1 MIGRASILIAAVL
14 ALSACGKS
22 SEPSQND
29 AQGDAAAPTEATPAV
44 AAAAVSGEA
53 LYAKCAAC
61 HAIAKGAANG
71 IGPALHG
78 VVGREIGSMPGYT
91 YSTALKTKGGVWDA
105 AALDAYIKAPAK
117 YAPGT
122 KMAYA
127 GLSKAEERK
136 ALIKYLSAQK

>member
-1 MIGRASILIAAVL
+1 MIVRAITLSVAIL
-14 ALSACGKS
+14 ALGACGKS
-22 SEPSQND
+22 GEN
-29 AQGDAAAPTEATPAV
+29 AATETSAATGATSTV
-44 AAAAVSGEA
+44 AAVAVSGEA

-61 HAIAKGAANG
+61 HAIAKGGVNG

-78 VVGREIGSMPGYT
+78 VVGRAIGSAKGYS
-91 YSTALKTKGGVWDA
+91 YSTALKSKGGVWDA
-105 AALDAYIKAPAK
+105 AALDAYIAAPAK

-136 ALIKYLSAQK
+136 ALIEYLSAQK